1 MQNRNKSINRIYLRI
16 FTLAVVFLLTAC
28 SRLQDDEF
36 ASDNPTLSENS
47 LTLEFSAEVNTTTY
61 QSITFSNNS
70 ESEYYE
76 LFNIAKAGDDCAAFS
91 LYNITDADNNVLYD
105 AKQSTTT
112 IASEQTYSLAI
123 ALAPGETINVN
134 MEFSPPACEQK
145 EYSPTLVLYYTTSTS
160 TESQSIIMHA
170 TVLDNSVASSCGT
183 PYQATSLDDIMGDE
197 PSRLMPALPEG
208 QYYAI
213 VPYAFRGYIQPT
225 EGFASL
231 AAEIYAYFDNPA
243 VPDPGYA
250 PPYLPLEYVED
261 GLLNF
266 LQIDSCRGLE
276 FPTSIVDSYFLGAI
290 QTIST
295 SQDYD
300 FVVETQDSENLGAIH
315 VDNITLAL
323 DSNINNSSSILQ
335 SEDGNFAIQFE
346 TSLTTGYTETNNY
359 LQNSIGKI
367 FDDEGNDI
375 LRIEDNGDD
384 SRMYGSPLRHGEMIL
399 VGVGSFVPT
408 GYVMSDEATS
418 GLIDTPAYLFIQIH
432 TRVVILNESDIPIES
447 IKADE

>member
-1 MQNRNKSINRIYLRI
+1 MRDQFQHTALFFALLFLTLQNG
-16 FTLAVVFLLTAC
+16 C

-36 ASDNPTLSENS
+36 SSTNPDLAENS
-47 LTLEFSAEVNTTTY
+47 LTLEFSAEVNTTSY

-70 ESEYYE
+70 TSDYYE
-76 LFNIAKAGDDCAAFS
+76 IFNIAKANDVCAAFS
-91 LYNITDADNNVLYD
+91 RYNITDLDNDVLYD
-105 AKQSTTT
+105 AKQSTETAT
-112 IASEQTYSLAI
+112 SDQIYSLAVAI
-123 ALAPGETINVN
+123 APGDSVKVN
-134 MEFSPPACEQK
+134 IEFSPIACEQK
-145 EYSPTLVLYYTTSTS
+145 EYSPTMVIYYTTSTT
-160 TESQSIIMHA
+160 TESQSIIMYA
-170 TVLDNSVASSCGT
+170 SVLDNSTTNTCGE
-183 PYQATSLDDIMGDE
+183 PYQAVSMDDILGEE
-197 PSRLMPALPEG
+197 PSRLMPALPAG
-208 QYYAI
+208 QYYAV

-243 VPDPGYA
+243 VPSPGYL

-261 GLLNF
+261 GLLKF
-266 LQIDSCRGLE
+266 SQIDACRGLE
-276 FPTSIVDSYFLGAI
+276 FPTSITDSYFLGAL

-295 SQDYD
+295 NQDYD
-300 FVVETQDSENLGAIH
+300 FVIETEDPDNLGAIT
-315 VDNITLAL
+315 VESITLAL

-346 TSLTTGYTETNNY
+346 TTLTTGYTTTNNY

-375 LRIEDNGDD
+375 LRIEDNGDE
-384 SRMYGSPLRHGEMIL
+384 SRMYGSPLRHGELIL

-408 GYVMSDEATS
+408 GYIMSDEATS

-432 TRVVILNESDIPIES
+432 ARIVVLNESDIPIES
-447 IKADE
+447 IKAGEWKI

>member
-1 MQNRNKSINRIYLRI
+1 MQAQLKHSVL
-16 FTLAVVFLLTAC
+16 FFALLFLTLQNGC

-36 ASDNPTLSENS
+36 SSDNLDLAESS

-70 ESEYYE
+70 ATEYYE
-76 LFNIAKAGDDCAAFS
+76 LFNIAKANDVCAAFS
-91 LYNITDADNNVLYD
+91 LYNITDTENNVLYD
-105 AKQSTTT
+105 AKQTTT
-112 IASEQTYSLAI
+112 SIASDQTYSLAV
-123 ALAPGETINVN
+123 AVAPGDSINVN
-134 MEFSPPACEQK
+134 MEFSPIACEQK
-145 EYSPTLVLYYTTSTS
+145 EYSPTLVLYYTTSTT

-170 TVLDNSVASSCGT
+170 TVLDNSTTSNCGT
-183 PYQATSLDDIMGDE
+183 PFQATSLDDIMGDE
-197 PSRLMPALPEG
+197 PSRLLPELPEG
-208 QYYAI
+208 QYYAV

-243 VPDPGYA
+243 VSEPGYL
-250 PPYLPLEYVED
+250 PPYLPLEFVED
-261 GLLNF
+261 GLLKF
-266 LQIDSCRGLE
+266 SQIDACRGLE
-276 FPTSIVDSYFLGAI
+276 FPTSITDSYFLSAL
-290 QTIST
+290 QTITT

-300 FVVETQDSENLGAIH
+300 FVIETQDEDALGEATVSE
-315 VDNITLAL
+315 ITLAL

-346 TSLTTGYTETNNY
+346 TTLTTGYTETNNY

-399 VGVGSFVPT
+399 VGVASFVPT
-408 GYVMSDEATS
+408 DYIMSDEATS

-432 TRVVILNESDIPIES
+432 IRVVVLNESDIPIES
-447 IKADE
+447 VKAGE